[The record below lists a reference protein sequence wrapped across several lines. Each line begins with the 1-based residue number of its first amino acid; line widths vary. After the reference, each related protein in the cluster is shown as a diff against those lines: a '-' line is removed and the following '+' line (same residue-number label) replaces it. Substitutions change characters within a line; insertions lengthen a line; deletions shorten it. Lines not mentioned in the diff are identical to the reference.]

1 MAVLFHEAQGFTF
14 IWDTG
19 AYIEI
24 YESDSTVPFDAYNV
38 WDYEAA
44 APRIE
49 RTTGALVAYV
59 EDRIRE
65 EGLPEVPPT

>member
-14 IWDTG
+14 IWDG

-24 YESDSTVPFDAYNV
+24 YESDSTTPFDAYNV

-44 APRIE
+44 APRIA
-49 RTTGALVAYV
+49 TTQAGLVAYV